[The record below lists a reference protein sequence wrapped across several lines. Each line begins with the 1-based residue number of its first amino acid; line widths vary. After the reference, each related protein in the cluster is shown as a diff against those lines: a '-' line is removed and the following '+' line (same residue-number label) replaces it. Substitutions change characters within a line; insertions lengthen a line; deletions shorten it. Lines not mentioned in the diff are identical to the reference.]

1 MVLLKRVTIILK
13 SAGIL
18 CLTLII
24 ILTASLYLQ
33 ASIYSF
39 KKPAS
44 FSGDSLYNPYENISG
59 NWIKANFHAHSI
71 AWGHLTNGHQTPSE
85 IENVYSKMGYQVAC
99 VSNYEDVVH
108 SKNANI
114 KSLPVYEHGYNIF
127 KTHQLVFKPQ
137 KVSFFDLPFLQTTS
151 MKQSVLKVLSD
162 ESACIALAHPLL
174 KNGYTDQELKKLT
187 GYNLLEVLNHS
198 AESAKKWD
206 VVLSSG
212 KPVWCVGNDDMHDA
226 KNKSEVGVCWTM
238 VNSSGNGDVID
249 QLKNGNAYGACG
261 KNGVVE
267 NALRDLTVSGDTMR
281 LLLAKNAEQI
291 KLIGQ
296 NGVMKKVITNADSA
310 KYVFKTND
318 TYIRAEIINKDG
330 RLYLNPVIRY
340 NGKQTPSNISTAS
353 VNIIGTFFYRMSII
367 LLCSGFLFLLYIKA
381 AIRLLDKI
389 KNIGLKS
396 PPDYSCGTA

>member
-1 MVLLKRVTIILK
+1 MVLLKRVTIVLK

-18 CLTLII
+18 FLTLII

-33 ASIYSF
+33 ASIYRF

-44 FSGDSLYNPYENISG
+44 FSGDSLYNPYKNISG

-71 AWGHLTNGHQTPSE
+71 AWGHLTNGHQTPFE

-99 VSNYEDVVH
+99 VSNYENVAYC
-108 SKNANI
+108 KNANI

-127 KTHQLVFKPQ
+127 KTHQLVFKPE

-162 ESACIALAHPLL
+162 EGACIAIAHPLL
-174 KNGYTDQELKKLT
+174 RNGYTDQELKKLT

-198 AESAKKWD
+198 ANSAKKWD

-212 KPVWCVGNDDMHDA
+212 KPVWCM
-226 KNKSEVGVCWTM
+226 
-238 VNSSGNGDVID
+238 GNGDMID

-267 NALRDLTVSGDTMR
+267 NALRDLTVSGDTIR

-296 NGVMKKVITNADSA
+296 NGVMKKVIKNADSA

-353 VNIIGTFFYRMSII
+353 VNIIGTFFYRLSII
-367 LLCSGFLFLLYIKA
+367 LLCSGFLFLLYIKTTT
-381 AIRLLDKI
+381 RLLDKI
-389 KNIGLKS
+389 KKIRLKS